1 MFNVQRSTLDIQR
14 PTFNIQH
21 STFNVQRSVQKE
33 QTMSHRI
40 TRIQEAMRRYGFDA
54 LAIVP
59 GSNLR
64 YLSGMTLHA
73 GLRLTLALIPV
84 SGQPA
89 LVVPALEHAR
99 IAETTGALFRFYPW
113 SDAEGPEQA
122 LACAV
127 RDVGLDAGSVIG
139 VEHTIMRVF
148 ELRALEQALPGAQT
162 ADVTPLLMDMR
173 MVKDAEELHAIRQ
186 AVRVIED
193 TLRQTIAQVR
203 AGMRERDI
211 ADLWERAIRAA
222 GCLPAFETTVASGP
236 NSANPHHT
244 SGDRVLQ
251 EGDLVVFDGGAVY
264 QGYVSD
270 ITRTFAVG
278 RLSDE
283 ALRIHHLVQA
293 ANTAGRI
300 AAAQPGTTGE
310 SIDTAARQIIEHGGY
325 GAYFLHR
332 TGHGIGL
339 DIHEPPF
346 IVEGNQAP
354 LPVGATFTVEP
365 GIYIRGLGGVR
376 IEDDVVITADG
387 AESLTTF
394 PRDVQYLS

>member
-1 MFNVQRSTLDIQR
+1 
-14 PTFNIQH
+14 
-21 STFNVQRSVQKE
+21 
-33 QTMSHRI
+33 MSHRI
-40 TRIQEAMRRYGFDA
+40 TRIQQAMCRYGFDA

-64 YLSGMTLHA
+64 YLSGITLHA

-84 SGQPA
+84 SGQSA

-99 IAETTGALFRFYPW
+99 IAETTDALFRFYPW

-122 LACAV
+122 LARAA
-127 RDVGLDAGSVIG
+127 RDIGLGAGSVIG
-139 VEHTIMRVF
+139 IEYTVMRVF
-148 ELRALEQALPGAQT
+148 ELRALEQAIPGARMT
-162 ADVTPLLMDMR
+162 DAIPLLADLR
-173 MVKDAEELHAIRQ
+173 MVKDAEELNAIRQ

-193 TLRQTIAQVR
+193 TLRQTITQVR

-222 GCLPAFETTVASGP
+222 GCFPAFETIVASGP

-244 SGDRVLQ
+244 SGDRALQ

-278 RLSDE
+278 HLSDE
-283 ALRIHHLVQA
+283 ALRIHNLVQA
-293 ANTAGRI
+293 ANTAGHT
-300 AAAQPGTTGE
+300 AAAQPGATGE
-310 SIDTAARQIIEHGGY
+310 SIDAAARQVIEQNGY
-325 GAYFLHR
+325 GPYFLHR

-339 DIHEPPF
+339 DVHEPPF
-346 IVEGNQAP
+346 IVAGNRNP
-354 LPVGATFTVEP
+354 LPIGATFTIEP

-376 IEDDVVITADG
+376 IEDDVVITANG

-394 PRDVQYLS
+394 PREVQYLS

>member
-1 MFNVQRSTLDIQR
+1 MSQRIMR
-14 PTFNIQH
+14 
-21 STFNVQRSVQKE
+21 V
-33 QTMSHRI
+33 
-40 TRIQEAMRRYGFDA
+40 QEALRRYGFDA

-64 YLSGMTLHA
+64 YLSGVTLHA
-73 GLRLTLALIPV
+73 GLRLTLALTPV

-99 IAETTGALFRFYPW
+99 IAETTGDLFRLYPW
-113 SDAEGPEQA
+113 SDAEGAEQA
-122 LACAV
+122 LARAV

-139 VEHTIMRVF
+139 IEHTVMRVF

-162 ADVTPLLMDMR
+162 ADSTPLLMDLR
-173 MVKDAEELHAIRQ
+173 TVKDADELNAIRH
-186 AVRVIED
+186 AVHIIED

-236 NSANPHHT
+236 NSANPHHP

-278 RLSDE
+278 HLSDE
-283 ALRIHHLVQA
+283 ALRIHNLVQA
-293 ANTAGRI
+293 ANAAGRT
-300 AAAQPGTTGE
+300 AAAQPGATGE
-310 SIDTAARQIIEHGGY
+310 SIDTAARQIIERGGY
-325 GAYFLHR
+325 GPYFIHR

-339 DIHEPPF
+339 DVHEPPF
-346 IVEGNQAP
+346 IVAGNQSP
-354 LPVGATFTVEP
+354 LPVGATFTIEP

-376 IEDDVVITADG
+376 IEDDVVITANG

-394 PRDVQYLS
+394 PRDVQYLA